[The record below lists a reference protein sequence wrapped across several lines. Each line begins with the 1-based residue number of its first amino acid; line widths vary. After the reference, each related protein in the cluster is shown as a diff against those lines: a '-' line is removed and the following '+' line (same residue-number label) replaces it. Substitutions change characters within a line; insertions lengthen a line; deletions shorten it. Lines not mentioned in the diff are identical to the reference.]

1 MLAIL
6 GDSPGQLVGYRPGQA
21 PLSMMTGSAPSQ
33 PPTIPPYHSGQRP
46 PTWRLPTRMVGVT
59 LIAAIAFAA
68 GSLSVP
74 RARATTADEDPFFFI
89 RQLAQVLVLVE
100 NEYVDPVDRERL
112 IQGAISG
119 MVAELDPHSAY
130 LTPSDYTVFR
140 SDTQGEFGGIGVEVD
155 FRNDAVTIIAPIEGS
170 PAALAGLRPGD
181 VIVAIDKESVQDK
194 SSADLVRTMRGKPGT
209 PILLTVR
216 RAGRDKLLDFNLRR
230 EIIQVASIASKSLDG
245 NIAYLR
251 IKQFQEGTHTELLQ
265 NIAQRRNEQSIDGL
279 ILDLRSNPGGLVDEA
294 TQIADEFLRGG
305 VIYSTRHR
313 DEIVD
318 EILSNNVGAIQDT
331 PMVVL
336 VNEFSASASELL
348 AGALQDNKRASVVGA
363 QTFGKGSVQS
373 IVDLPGGAGLR
384 LTTLRYYTPKGRAI
398 QATGINPDVLVE
410 AAYVPDTSFT
420 IKREEHLQN
429 HLPGERT
436 PGIPHSSAQSLKPP
450 TQQVEDLATSPTYMG
465 VAKTIPKDPTGGPDF
480 ALSIGYQIVRGI
492 LKKE

>member
-1 MLAIL
+1 
-6 GDSPGQLVGYRPGQA
+6 
-21 PLSMMTGSAPSQ
+21 MTGPIPTSALTASQ
-33 PPTIPPYHSGQRP
+33 QTGARRP
-46 PTWRLPTRMVGVT
+46 WQDRTRWRWPARLAGAG

-68 GSLSVP
+68 GARSVS
-74 RARATTADEDPFFFI
+74 RANATTAAEDPFFFI
-89 RQLAQVLVLVE
+89 QQLAQVLVLVE

-112 IQGAISG
+112 IQGAITG

-170 PAALAGLRPGD
+170 PAANAGLRPGD
-181 VIVAIDKESVQDK
+181 VIVAINKESVQDK
-194 SSADLVRTMRGKPGT
+194 SSAELVRTMRGSAGT

-230 EIIQVASIASKSLDG
+230 EIIQVSSIASKSLDG

-251 IKQFQEGTHTELLQ
+251 IKQFQAGTHTELLQ
-265 NIAQRRNEQSIDGL
+265 NLAARRNEQNIEGL
-279 ILDLRSNPGGLVDEA
+279 ILDLRNNPGGLVDEA
-294 TQIADEFLRGG
+294 TQVADEFLRGG

-318 EILSNNVGAIQDT
+318 EIVSSSVGAIQDT

-384 LTTLRYYTPKGRAI
+384 LTTLRYYTPKGHAI

-410 AAYVPDTSFT
+410 AAYVPDTSFG
-420 IKREEHLQN
+420 IKREQDLTN
-429 HLPGERT
+429 HLPSERI
-436 PGIPHSSAQSLKPP
+436 PGVPKSRTQTIKPM
-450 TQQVEDLATSPTYMG
+450 TQQIEDLATSPTYMG

>member
-1 MLAIL
+1 MPAR
-6 GDSPGQLVGYRPGQA
+6 LVGTA
-21 PLSMMTGSAPSQ
+21 
-33 PPTIPPYHSGQRP
+33 
-46 PTWRLPTRMVGVT
+46 
-59 LIAAIAFAA
+59 LIAAIAFSA
-68 GSLSVP
+68 GARSVP
-74 RARATTADEDPFFFI
+74 RANATTAAEDPFFFI
-89 RQLAQVLVLVE
+89 QQLAQVLVLVE

-112 IQGAISG
+112 IQGAITG

-140 SDTQGEFGGIGVEVD
+140 SDTEGEFGGIGVEVD

-170 PAALAGLRPGD
+170 PAATAGLRSGD
-181 VIVAIDKESVQDK
+181 VIVAINKESVQDR
-194 SSADLVRTMRGKPGT
+194 SSAELVRMMRGNAGT
-209 PILLTVR
+209 PIVLTVR
-216 RAGRDKLLDFNLRR
+216 RPGREKLLDFNLRR
-230 EIIQVASIASKSLDG
+230 EIIQVSSIASKSLDG

-251 IKQFQEGTHTELLQ
+251 IKQFQAGTHTELLQ
-265 NIAQRRNEQSIDGL
+265 NLAARRHEQNIDGL
-279 ILDLRSNPGGLVDEA
+279 ILDLRNNPGGLVDEA
-294 TQIADEFLRGG
+294 TQVADEFLRGG

-318 EILSNNVGAIQDT
+318 EIVAGSVGAIQDT

-384 LTTLRYYTPKGRAI
+384 LTTLRYYTPRGHAI

-410 AAYVPDTSFT
+410 AAYVPDSSFT
-420 IKREEHLQN
+420 IKRERDLPH
-429 HLPGERT
+429 HLPSERSPRT
-436 PGIPHSSAQSLKPP
+436 LPKPLQTLKPP
-450 TQQVEDLATSPTYMG
+450 AQQVEDLASSPTYMG
-465 VAKTIPKDPTGGPDF
+465 VAKTIPKDPSGGPDF

>member
-1 MLAIL
+1 
-6 GDSPGQLVGYRPGQA
+6 V
-21 PLSMMTGSAPSQ
+21 
-33 PPTIPPYHSGQRP
+33 
-46 PTWRLPTRMVGVT
+46 

-68 GSLSVP
+68 GSLSAP
-74 RARATTADEDPFFFI
+74 GARATTADEDPFFFV

-112 IQGAISG
+112 IQGAITG

-170 PAALAGLRPGD
+170 PAATAGLRPGD
-181 VIVAIDKESVQDK
+181 VIVAIDKESVQEK
-194 SSADLVRTMRGKPGT
+194 SSAELVRTMRGKPGT

-216 RAGRDKLLDFNLRR
+216 RPGRDKLLDFNLRR
-230 EIIQVASIASKSLDG
+230 EIIQVSSIASKSLDG

-251 IKQFQEGTHTELLQ
+251 IKQFQDGTHTELLQ
-265 NIAQRRNEQSIDGL
+265 NLAARRKEQSIDGL
-279 ILDLRSNPGGLVDEA
+279 ILDLRNNPGGLVDEA
-294 TQIADEFLRGG
+294 TQVADEFLRGG

-318 EILSNNVGAIQDT
+318 EIVSSHVGAIQDT

-348 AGALQDNKRASVVGA
+348 AGALQDNKRASVIGA

-384 LTTLRYYTPKGRAI
+384 LTTLRYYTPKGHAI

-410 AAYVPDTSFT
+410 AAYVPDSSFS
-420 IKREEHLQN
+420 IKREEDLQN
-429 HLPGERT
+429 HLLSERT
-436 PGIPHSSAQSLKPP
+436 PRTASKPLQSLKPP
-450 TQQVEDLATSPTYMG
+450 AQQIEDLANSPTYLG
-465 VAKTIPKDPTGGPDF
+465 VARVIPKDPTGGPDF

-492 LKKE
+492 LKKQ